1 MVWGPDPKEHGLSV
15 YTPFHSVMYYG
26 LSVSAA
32 LLVACV
38 SALLL
43 DYVYVIGPPHQ
54 VCSVSSHCHLCSIT
68 LPYCLQH
75 HSTLLLAASLYP
87 ISCSIT
93 LLTTCASS
101 LLDYV
106 YLVPS
111 PDLTCSIG
119 TPTVQ
124 HHFPILPAALPYC
137 CQHHLILLPA
147 ALPCCLQHH
156 FALLPAASLYL
167 IAYSIALPYCLQH
180 RFVLLPAA
188 SLCSIAYSITLS
200 YCLQHHFALLP
211 VASTL
216 LAASAGLPEGKSKT
230 TMLPATAG
238 RFVLLEGDR
247 CLAFPAFSQR
257 GLVSHRE
264 AFQPAA
270 SLPGRRLC

>member
-1 MVWGPDPKEHGLSV
+1 MVWGPDPIEHGLFVS
-15 YTPFHSVMYYG
+15 TLCHSVMYCE

-32 LLVACV
+32 LLIACV

-43 DYVYVIGPPHQ
+43 EYVYVTDPPHQ

-87 ISCSIT
+87 IYCSIT
-93 LLTTCASS
+93 LLTTCVSS
-101 LLDYV
+101 LLLDYV
-106 YLVPS
+106 YIVPS
-111 PDLTCSIG
+111 PDLTCSIS
-119 TPTVQ
+119 TPTC
-124 HHFPILPAALPYC
+124 AALLYHIAC
-137 CQHHLILLPA
+137 SITLLLSTSLDSIA
-147 ALPCCLQHH
+147 CSIT
-156 FALLPAASLYL
+156 LLPAASLL
-167 IAYSIALPYCLQH
+167 PTACSITL
-180 RFVLLPAA
+180 FPAA
-188 SLCSIAYSITLS
+188 SLHPIACSITLS

-211 VASTL
+211 VVPTL
-216 LAASAGLPEGKSKT
+216 LAASAGFPEGRSKT